1 MNITSPARTRSVP
14 ALWKGVLA
22 AALIAPVVN
31 SIIFLIAY
39 GAGIFPA
46 LTLDPAAGAQM
57 SIEPVLLVSLIAA
70 GAGVSIF
77 GLFRQ
82 RGEIRRFYALAAV
95 ILLVSFAAPFV
106 IPGGT
111 TTIQAIV
118 LNSMHLAAAAVV
130 FFIAGRMVR

>member
-70 GAGVSIF
+70 AAGVSIF

-106 IPGGT
+106 IPGT
-111 TTIQAIV
+111 TTVQAIV

>member
-70 GAGVSIF
+70 AAGVFIF

-106 IPGGT
+106 IPGT
-111 TTIQAIV
+111 TTVQAIV